1 MDKFIHD
8 LVNYQKCDEIK
19 WEVWFKVWSNHE
31 TNMATHKIKP
41 LYLATSIKELNKKAE
56 NQKIQTTNPKFLCKS
71 ADKLYLAAHDKIYEG
86 DQEYAYV
93 LLLRYFDVVSAVRNS
108 KEYKTNKKSL
118 EGLLD
123 LNKFKSALTDAE
135 KLSGTLRERY
145 QELAECNEDKED
157 PKPLIEQQ
165 SSSSHSQS
173 NKEDQ
178 SCKSYLDAEELYNI
192 LTGTPDKV
200 VILDTRARRDY
211 TTSHVDTKKFPQ
223 WLSVPEEVITNG
235 NLTAFMS
242 NSGKSIWAERG
253 NKRPLIILVDNDGIP
268 GNLDKI
274 SPSDKP
280 PILSLK
286 DKLNQVCSV
295 ICLHYVFKLN

>member
-1 MDKFIHD
+1 MPHLWQCIKLLIAFGHFSATFLAMLTVKCIKQLIHI
-8 LVNYQKCDEIK
+8 L
-19 WEVWFKVWSNHE
+19 
-31 TNMATHKIKP
+31 
-41 LYLATSIKELNKKAE
+41 
-56 NQKIQTTNPKFLCKS
+56 
-71 ADKLYLAAHDKIYEG
+71 
-86 DQEYAYV
+86 
-93 LLLRYFDVVSAVRNS
+93 
-108 KEYKTNKKSL
+108 
-118 EGLLD
+118 
-123 LNKFKSALTDAE
+123 
-135 KLSGTLRERY
+135 
-145 QELAECNEDKED
+145 
-157 PKPLIEQQ
+157 
-165 SSSSHSQS
+165 
-173 NKEDQ
+173 DQ